1 MTTILQVLTIV
12 LALLCL
18 GGGAY
23 ALALLW
29 RARRGVEIDHRLARL
44 VGDSN
49 AIARPKSI
57 LAEWPDAMLFVP
69 ALVKNRL
76 YRAGIVLSADR
87 LVAALFA
94 ALFVW
99 ITLALLSS
107 VLVATL
113 VVASA
118 TFVVAAII
126 DYRARQRM
134 NALSDAMLGYF
145 DRVRQ
150 LLVIGNSLS
159 VALAGATQSSPPI
172 VVEFFTPTV
181 RRIANGA
188 GVAESVSHLA
198 EELGLHELKLFST
211 AIEAN
216 LRFGGSLT
224 SILANLIENIRRRAS
239 VMREMR
245 VSTSQIRA
253 SAWVLGLLP
262 MIVAS
267 IVMVQ
272 SPDYVRWFI
281 DEPVGRQLLIYCAV
295 SQVLGAF
302 MMRSVVRAN
311 YW

>member
-1 MTTILQVLTIV
+1 MATMLQVLTIV
-12 LALLCL
+12 LAVLCL

-23 ALALLW
+23 VLMLLW
-29 RARRGVEIDHRLARL
+29 RAQRGADVNHRLAHL
-44 VGDSN
+44 VGGSG
-49 AIARPKSI
+49 ATARPMPM
-57 LAEWPDAMLFVP
+57 LGRWPDAMLFVP
-69 ALVKNRL
+69 TFVKNRL

-87 LVAALFA
+87 LVTVLFA
-94 ALFVW
+94 AFFVW
-99 ITLALLSS
+99 IVLTLLSGI
-107 VLVATL
+107 LVATV

-126 DYRARQRM
+126 DYCARQRM

-150 LLVIGNSLS
+150 LLVVGNSLS

-188 GVAESVSHLA
+188 GVAESVNHLA
-198 EELGLHELKLFST
+198 EELDLHELKLFGT

-281 DEPVGRQLLIYCAV
+281 DEPVGRQLLIYCAA
-295 SQVLGAF
+295 SQILGAF
-302 MMRSVVRAN
+302 MMRGVVRAN